1 MVTIRICDRCGAR
14 IDLESTSIF
23 INGIWH
29 VGYKQ
34 SHFAYDLCPSC
45 LEKAIA
51 VCQTYL
57 RGEKVNDR

>member
-1 MVTIRICDRCGAR
+1 MTTIRICDRCGAR
-14 IDLESTSIF
+14 IDVDSTSIF

-29 VGYKQ
+29 VGYKK
-34 SHFAYDLCPSC
+34 SHFVYDICPSC

-51 VCQTYL
+51 VCQMYL